1 MHVSPKH
8 VGTGEP
14 AWRSPWVIG
23 WIGLV
28 VAVLCVNL
36 TMVYFA
42 ITTNPGL
49 VNDDYYQRGQDYE
62 KHLASRLAKDPGWTM
77 KAEIPGD
84 VRAGVPTSVRIVL
97 ADKAGHAVAPEQVTF
112 FAYRPSDKTRDFSIP
127 MTDMGGGRFVARLE
141 FPLYGYW
148 DWLMAVRQGADEY
161 TTGGRLVVAKP

>member
-1 MHVSPKH
+1 MQVSTEQ
-8 VGTGEP
+8 GTKGLS

-42 ITTNPGL
+42 VSTNPGL
-49 VNDDYYQRGQDYE
+49 VNDDYYERGQDYE

-84 VRAGVPTSVRIVL
+84 VRAGVPTTVRIAL
-97 ADKAGHAVAPEQVTF
+97 ADKEGGAVAPGQVTF
-112 FAYRPSDKTRDFSIP
+112 FAYRPSDKTQDFAIP
-127 MTDMGGGRFVARLE
+127 MIDMGGGLFVARLS
-141 FPLYGYW
+141 FPLFGQW
-148 DWLMAVRQGADEY
+148 DWLIAVRHGADEY
-161 TTGGRLVVAKP
+161 TTGGRLGVAKP